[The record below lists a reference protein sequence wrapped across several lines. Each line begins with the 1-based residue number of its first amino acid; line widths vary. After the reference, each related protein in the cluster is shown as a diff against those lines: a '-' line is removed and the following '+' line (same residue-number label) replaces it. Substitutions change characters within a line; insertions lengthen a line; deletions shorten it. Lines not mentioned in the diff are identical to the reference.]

1 MNHMDIK
8 GRILQSI
15 RPRQDGVLLRSD
27 VNTFGSNS
35 QISAALL
42 DLCRNGVL
50 QRVERGVYVLPAK
63 LEMLGKA
70 FLLERAHQR
79 QRASRKVVLEKT
91 LANRFGVTYKLT
103 YGDRWASAVTRLV
116 GDEIRPD
123 TTDNLL
129 VALTREGKLT
139 SEDMVKLVMEHHRAL
154 KSHV

>member
-1 MNHMDIK
+1 VYF
-8 GRILQSI
+8 S
-15 RPRQDGVLLRSD
+15 V
-27 VNTFGSNS
+27 SN
-35 QISAALL
+35 A
-42 DLCRNGVL
+42 
-50 QRVERGVYVLPAK
+50 GVYVLPAK

-79 QRASRKVVLEKT
+79 QRASRKVVLEKRRRTQTTATARYVKT